1 MQRKRRAKER
11 MKPPV
16 RKRENEKALRAV
28 QSPPGVSFLIG
39 RGRNFGCALLFFMGV
54 EMDGGEALPPDLRA
68 TRKRGG
74 RRKGRAFRAARL

>member
-54 EMDGGEALPPDLRA
+54 EMGGGEALPPDLPGDA
-68 TRKRGG
+68 KTGRKEEGPG
-74 RRKGRAFRAARL
+74 L